1 MNLNTL
7 IETNQKR
14 KNMNHF
20 FDKVWYEKRDQ
31 QLHSQE
37 GFVFDGQGMVANSTN
52 FKNATKS
59 IQEMTRQK
67 EINRSMNESGGK
79 NLNTIVEEYEAPRS
93 SRNHK
98 VHI

>member
-1 MNLNTL
+1 
-7 IETNQKR
+7 
-14 KNMNHF
+14 
-20 FDKVWYEKRDQ
+20 
-31 QLHSQE
+31 
-37 GFVFDGQGMVANSTN
+37 MVANSTN

-93 SRNHK
+93 SRNPK
-98 VHI
+98 AHI